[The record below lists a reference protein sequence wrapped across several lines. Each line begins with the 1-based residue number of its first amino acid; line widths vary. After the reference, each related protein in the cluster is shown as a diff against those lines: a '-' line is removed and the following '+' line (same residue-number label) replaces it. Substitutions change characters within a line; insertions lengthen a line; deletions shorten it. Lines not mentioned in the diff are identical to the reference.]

1 MTVRELIELLQGE
14 NPDAEVFVSDDM
26 TGRQATLEIKGFKWF
41 GENPVRGVDIIHTG
55 EDYDL
60 T

>member
-1 MTVRELIELLQGE
+1 MIVAELIVLLQGE
-14 NPDAEVFVSDDM
+14 NPDAEVFAFDGF
-26 TGRQATLEIKGFKWF
+26 GRKPAIAVKGFKWF
-41 GENPVRGVDIIHTG
+41 GENPVRGVDIITDR